1 MMRCCTVTFRGCP
14 MLANS
19 VSSVQKLHIIGAG
32 CAGLSLAARADELPN
47 HEISITPPHASD
59 ADHLWGF
66 WQAPDLADAAGLCR
80 HHWPHW
86 EIVTRSGTARLES
99 AERPYMALQRSRW
112 IESCQD
118 RAEAA
123 GIVLR
128 EEADDASQILD
139 SRPPA
144 MPKNVMIQHFIGWE
158 IQAPAGSFDSG
169 CARLMDFRCDQSRGV
184 HFIYLL
190 PFSDREALVESTMFS
205 PQLEPDAFYTA
216 AIEQYLSAICG
227 IDQYRVERRE
237 QGAIPMAEITPRDP
251 SLTPIG
257 ANGGAIRPSSGY
269 AFVFIQRQIARA
281 IADGKDTAQPLRFEV
296 PHKKIDLLMDRVFL
310 TVLRRWPSL
319 APRLFLRMGQALT
332 GDEFAQFMAGEADM
346 RLRLKVIMAMP
357 KWPFLRALFPALFGG
372 GAASGGTHDSGR
384 NQTQE
389 GAGDP
394 A

>member
-1 MMRCCTVTFRGCP
+1 MSGK
-14 MLANS
+14 AG
-19 VSSVQKLHIIGAG
+19 SSVQKLHIIGAG
-32 CAGLSLAARADELPN
+32 CAGLSLAARADELP
-47 HEISITPPHASD
+47 HHDISITPPHASD

-66 WQAPDLADAAGLCR
+66 WDAPDLADAAGLCR
-80 HHWPHW
+80 HHWPQW
-86 EIVTRSGTARLES
+86 EIVTDYGVARLES

-123 GIVLR
+123 GVIVR
-128 EEADDASQILD
+128 EVPDDMAQVLD

-144 MPKNVMIQHFIGWE
+144 MPANAMIQHFIGWE
-158 IQAPAGSFDSG
+158 VRAPAGSFDPG

-190 PFSDREALVESTMFS
+190 PFSDQEALVESTIFS
-205 PQLEPDAFYTA
+205 PQLEPDVFYTT
-216 AIEQYLSAICG
+216 AIAQYLSAVCG
-227 IDQYRVERRE
+227 IDDYTVQRRE
-237 QGAIPMAEITPRDP
+237 QGAIPMAEITPRDARV
-251 SLTPIG
+251 TPIG

-281 IADGKDTAQPLRFEV
+281 IANGKDAAQPLRFDV
-296 PHKKIDLLMDRVFL
+296 PHKWIDLVMDRVFL
-310 TVLRRWPSL
+310 MVLRRRPAL
-319 APRLFLRMGQALT
+319 APWLFLRMGRALA
-332 GDEFAQFMAGEADM
+332 GEEFARFMAGEADM

-357 KWPFLRALFPALFGG
+357 KWPFICALLPALFGR
-372 GAASGGTHDSGR
+372 GAGPSDPKNGVQGETH
-384 NQTQE
+384 E